1 MISLQTEVSTPGG
14 AAERE
19 VNQVQV
25 LTFTA
30 TRTLIHKKRNFLSSV
45 HVISFLLLFAGA
57 IQGIKVMQSK
67 WNDVF
72 CPVIVEFV
80 NLLL

>member
-1 MISLQTEVSTPGG
+1 MIQTLIWLMVSLQTEVSTPGG

-45 HVISFLLLFAGA
+45 HVISFLLLFA

-67 WNDVF
+67 
-72 CPVIVEFV
+72 
-80 NLLL
+80 

>member
-1 MISLQTEVSTPGG
+1 MIQTLIWLMISLQTEVSTPGG

-45 HVISFLLLFAGA
+45 HVISFLLLFA

-67 WNDVF
+67 
-72 CPVIVEFV
+72 
-80 NLLL
+80 

>member
-1 MISLQTEVSTPGG
+1 MIQTLIWLMISLQTDVSTPGG

-45 HVISFLLLFAGA
+45 HVISFLLLFA

-67 WNDVF
+67 
-72 CPVIVEFV
+72 
-80 NLLL
+80 

>member
-1 MISLQTEVSTPGG
+1 MIQTLIWLMVSLQTEVSTPGG

-30 TRTLIHKKRNFLSSV
+30 TRTLIHKTRNFLSSV
-45 HVISFLLLFAGA
+45 HVISFLLLFA

-67 WNDVF
+67 
-72 CPVIVEFV
+72 
-80 NLLL
+80 

>member
-1 MISLQTEVSTPGG
+1 MIQTLIWLMISLQTEVSTPGG

-30 TRTLIHKKRNFLSSV
+30 TRTLIHKTHNFLSSV
-45 HVISFLLLFAGA
+45 HVISFLLLFA

-67 WNDVF
+67 
-72 CPVIVEFV
+72 
-80 NLLL
+80 